1 MRTNLF
7 GELTLEPIDIANEVV
22 SELSKQDGI
31 RFQPDPTKITG
42 FQYRNNDKFPTNLGS
57 IIYCIY
63 KDYEPVYVGISV
75 NKTGLRARV
84 GRFCCQLI
92 GKTEK
97 TGEHPGAKKYKKLH
111 KDDYSNLTVKYV
123 SINQGVEYITLEE
136 IETEVIRILRPICNN
151 EIYKNNWISHQAT
164 LEIGKYKK

>member
-7 GELTLEPIDIANEVV
+7 GELTLEPIDIADAVIL
-22 SELSKQDGI
+22 ELKKQDGI
-31 RFQPDPTKITG
+31 RFQPDLTKITG
-42 FQYRNNDKFPTNLGS
+42 FHYWNNEKFPTNLGP

-63 KDYEPVYVGISV
+63 KDYEPIYVGISI

-84 GRFCCQLI
+84 GRFCCQLM

-97 TGEHPGAKKYKKLH
+97 TGEHPGAKKYKKLY

-123 SINQGVEYITLEE
+123 RINHDSKHISLEDVEK
-136 IETEVIRILRPICNN
+136 EVIRILNPICNN
-151 EIYKNNWISHQAT
+151 EVYRKNWIHEAR
-164 LEIGKYKK
+164 LELKNS